1 MDTLETAYRILDSL
15 ETGRKCDYMGKLI
28 GPEAL
33 GVDTDKW
40 LDVIRALLDEGY
52 IAGVEIKEDILG
64 NTRVNIASARITLK
78 GAEYLKSNG
87 AMMKFAKIATNV
99 IEIAA
104 PFI

>member
-1 MDTLETAYRILDSL
+1 MDTLEIAYRILDSL
-15 ETGRKCDYMGKLI
+15 ETGKKCDYMGKII

-40 LDVIRALLDEGY
+40 LDVIRNLLDEGY
-52 IAGVEIKEDILG
+52 IAGIEIKEDILG

-87 AMMKFAKIATNV
+87 AMMKFAKIASNV